1 MRRNF
6 FSNRVVEKYNS
17 LPDNVKMAISMNGFK
32 ARLDEFLGTPAPL
45 LRREGRREAA
55 RPHYRVGEEAGDQQ
69 VV

>member
-6 FSNRVVEKYNS
+6 FSNRVVAQYNS
-17 LPDNVKMAISMNGFK
+17 LPDNVKKASSVNGFK

-45 LRREGRREAA
+45 LRRETVGPRHRG
-55 RPHYRVGEEAGDQQ
+55 GEEEGDQQ